1 MSGSRIFVVEVSP
14 TVADDGSTL
23 TYLFATEAW
32 ATTPTDTPPNTP
44 VRALL
49 RNAGT
54 VRRELFSGARVT
66 GAITPAYGNI
76 VLANP
81 APVDGAAGELD
92 AWLDYGI
99 SGSRVVVRWGEVGAA
114 YPAAWTT
121 VYIAY
126 AHSMIVDTAS
136 ITIRLRDRLQLL
148 DKPVVTDAF
157 AGTGGVEGNGGVSK
171 KKQFVSSDPGFIPP
185 VLIDANKL
193 IYFLQ
198 STGDGGLRDSW
209 QFSPTQTVNNFDV
222 FDQGVKLTRT
232 AANYSTS
239 TQLLGSAPG
248 AGEVKF
254 WFGPASTYQPSWCN
268 GPVYFRLGSPPA
280 GDLRCYAQGYPNDL
294 DFNLAGM
301 VIGSFTAGVIA
312 RRAGVDAAS
321 IGDTPLSVGEQM
333 VDDDATYLDLLA
345 DYALAVQGWFGFSRL
360 DIFRA
365 GRLLDPNTENPNY
378 GVEIYGPQPDMPS
391 TSVHTFDGQFVSG
404 LRREPPAGME
414 VPIWKASFRVG
425 RTWPSEVAGA
435 ASPVVRDYLKRDPSY
450 AGFDGVSTS
459 TLLANPG
466 AGTATVEVN
475 GRAVQN
481 QLSALVMAHRYLALY
496 GGRRDFWTF
505 SVPMSDDVLALD
517 LHDCVTLQTPRF
529 GLAAGRKHR
538 IVGITLDCAAKVP
551 QIRFTLWG
559 GEAGVWTGGSG
570 GPGTVGWGG
579 GGSGGGTSTAPL
591 LLRNSLGDF
600 TGYMAG
606 SVSTASGT
614 GGDSG
619 GTTAGSIG
627 DFTGYMVA
635 GVVGDPY
642 WSDVV
647 LLVQGGTDTSTTVTD
662 IVTATS
668 VTVSVGG
675 AWSSADQIFGNNML
689 SITQISP
696 TMDPFTSSG
705 SGSAFTR
712 AVGED
717 FTVEC
722 WVRRA
727 TLSFTSPSAILWD
740 WNTSATDI
748 MSLRIYST
756 TGQMQIV
763 EGTSAPVN
771 VGGVFFSSG
780 TDYFVQF
787 TVEGDTYYVDID
799 GTQVYTGTC
808 PASNPSGTH
817 SFYVGDTPGTNLTSS
832 NWKLGPLRV
841 TKGIARARGSVPTS
855 AFETT

>member
-627 DFTGYMVA
+627 DFTGYMA
-635 GVVGDPY
+635 GVIV
-642 WSDVV
+642 SDAYFADVQ
-647 LLVQGGTDTSTTVTD
+647 LLLHGNGTNGSTTFTD
-662 IVTATS
+662 SSSHAR
-668 VTVSVGG
+668 TVSIASGSPQISTTQSKFGG
-675 AWSSADQIFGNNML
+675 A
-689 SITQISP
+689 SIKGGAHATQLN
-696 TMDPFTSSG
+696 
-705 SGSAFTR
+705 
-712 AVGED
+712 
-717 FTVEC
+717 
-722 WVRRA
+722 A
-727 TLSFTSPSAILWD
+727 TLSGIAADEPWTLELWYYRTAGGD
-740 WNTSATDI
+740 YHAFLEIDETYVMLRTPVNSGSYELGFFKSYMRTYTTATVPLNTWTHLACCVEKTAPTNWRIRLFVDGNLDITYNTSDSMALSTGGPT
-748 MSLRIYST
+748 LRIGRS
-756 TGQMQIV
+756 
-763 EGTSAPVN
+763 N
-771 VGGVFFSSG
+771 SSG
-780 TDYFVQF
+780 FAAFDGHIDEYRLTVGAARYTASF
-787 TVEGDTYYVDID
+787 T
-799 GTQVYTGTC
+799 
-808 PASNPSGTH
+808 A
-817 SFYVGDTPGTNLTSS
+817 
-832 NWKLGPLRV
+832 
-841 TKGIARARGSVPTS
+841 PTAPYEDS
-855 AFETT
+855 